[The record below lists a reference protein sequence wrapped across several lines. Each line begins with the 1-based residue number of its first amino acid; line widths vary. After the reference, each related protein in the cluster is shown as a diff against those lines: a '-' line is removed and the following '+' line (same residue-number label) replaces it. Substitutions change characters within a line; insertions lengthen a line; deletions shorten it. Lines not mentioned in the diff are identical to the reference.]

1 MNDSR
6 WDVSRRRD
14 TFGTERQEKSII
26 IKSNPPNEQAS
37 KGTFLY
43 NLRPSKKTKLK
54 Q

>member
-1 MNDSR
+1 MIQDGML
-6 WDVSRRRD
+6 VGGETHLAQKRR
-14 TFGTERQEKSII
+14 EKLII

-43 NLRPSKKTKLK
+43 NLRPSKRTKLK